1 MTIES
6 NRFVAGVN
14 RVDGELWHA
23 ASEGDEG
30 ELRRVDPRT
39 GKALQTLGMPRG
51 ADVSGLE
58 SNGGDRLF
66 CGGQKSGKVRVVRRP
81 PSSVRR

>member
-39 GKALQTLGMPRG
+39 GKALQTREMPMFQG
-51 ADVSGLE
+51 
-58 SNGGDRLF
+58 
-66 CGGQKSGKVRVVRRP
+66 
-81 PSSVRR
+81 SSPMEAIDSSAEDKRAGR